1 MGGRAGGRSQIA
13 RRRASFCIVT
23 PSAFFLD
30 VVPRLGRLRARA
42 FPALGTKVC
51 VVVDNE
57 AFTLQLHE
65 GTAVAGG
72 DPWAGFQLFLTGSA
86 FDRLLAGTLDVDDA
100 IARKA
105 VGYRGD
111 VRVLQQL
118 GRLIAGAGS
127 TVDVRTAR

>member
-1 MGGRAGGRSQIA
+1 M
-13 RRRASFCIVT
+13 T
-23 PSAFFLD
+23 PSSFFLD

-42 FPALGTKVC
+42 FPALGTKIC
-51 VVVDNE
+51 VVVDHE

-65 GTAVAGG
+65 GIAVGGG
-72 DPWAGFQLFLTGSA
+72 DPWAEFQLFLTRAS

-100 IARKA
+100 IARKQ
-105 VGYRGD
+105 VGFRGD

-127 TVDVRTAR
+127 SVDVRSSR